1 MARKCIAEGGAR
13 YGLAAFGEGARFRLA
28 FPSAR
33 SLIRYFVEGYRKGR
47 VQDVRDGLSDMPHV
61 IVNQARLGDFL
72 LEVARNSPS
81 RLRPDYGHGAVAVQA
96 PKSDDDPVVV
106 TIRRLDGSET
116 TVKAKY
122 VVGCDGA
129 HSTVRESIGGD
140 RPDAWL
146 TADEVL
152 DKARRVLAPYTLEVQ
167 EIAWFSVYRVGHT
180 VTDKFDDVD
189 DKDVGK
195 RSPRDELMLE
205 GNGTGEV
212 RAWVAVAGAMHGHPG
227 TTLAYEPV
235 YEWINGMGVVIVCR
249 RSPIHGPRSS
259 GHTRTAESEIWAAS
273 IKFD

>member
-1 MARKCIAEGGAR
+1 VTDFPDIRFKCTIQSAASGNILLIPREGG
-13 YGLAAFGEGARFRLA
+13 YLFRL
-28 FPSAR
+28 
-33 SLIRYFVEGYRKGR
+33 YV
-47 VQDVRDGLSDMPHV
+47 DMGE
-61 IVNQARLGDFL
+61 IA
-72 LEVARNSPS
+72 
-81 RLRPDYGHGAVAVQA
+81 
-96 PKSDDDPVVV
+96 
-106 TIRRLDGSET
+106 
-116 TVKAKY
+116 
-122 VVGCDGA
+122 
-129 HSTVRESIGGD
+129 
-140 RPDAWL
+140 PDAWL

-152 DKARRVLAPYTLEVQ
+152 DQARRVLAPYTLEVQ

-189 DKDVGK
+189 DEDVGK